1 MICIT
6 IEDMSTKRGIA
17 WPLENHE
24 DQLTVFPSDRI
35 HWFYNWSPEKRS
47 DANVNFIPMIWN
59 AHGIEQFGE
68 KVRSQRAECILGF
81 NEPERSDQ
89 ANMDPYEAARLWK
102 EYIEPLR
109 KQGIRL
115 GSPSISST
123 EEGLNWLQTFLNQGC
138 HVDFL
143 VLHWFGRGVDNFIHY
158 ISNARQRL
166 GSQYP
171 VWITEFACTSW
182 NANEPVSQDE
192 INQFFDQSLARLD
205 GLHWI
210 ERYAWFGAMRRLPAS
225 LGSGNCLIGWDGQ
238 LSQLGRR
245 YVGI

>member
-1 MICIT
+1 
-6 IEDMSTKRGIA
+6 MSKKRGIA

-24 DQLTVFPSDRI
+24 DHLNVFPSDRI
-35 HWFYNWSPEKRS
+35 HWFYNWSPDKKLHT
-47 DANVNFIPMIWN
+47 NMNFIPMIWN
-59 AHGIEQFGE
+59 AHGIEEFGE
-68 KVRSQRAECILGF
+68 KVRFQHVECILGF

-138 HVDFL
+138 HIDFL
-143 VLHWFGRGVDNFIHY
+143 ALHWFGRGVDNFINY
-158 ISNARQRL
+158 INNARQRL

-182 NANEPVSQDE
+182 NANESVSQDE
-192 INQFFDQSLARLD
+192 INQFFDQSLTRLD
-205 GLHWI
+205 ELHWI
-210 ERYAWFGAMRRLPAS
+210 ERYSWFGAMRCLPAD
-225 LGSGNCLIGWDGQ
+225 LGSGNCLIDSNGQ
-238 LSQLGRR
+238 LSQLGRK
-245 YVGI
+245 YVNI